1 MSDALEVLSHST
13 KYTYDVKDEKKRLI
27 LWPVMMKFFILAAA
41 MLFALYLG
49 AQTPIAGSCAH
60 GGTYPACVG
69 GEIVFTSSGYP
80 GLVHVTVTKSSGD
93 AIDDADYTT
102 SSGVLTF
109 TENLSFP
116 DTYSIAVNG
125 KVLLTLVTS

>member
-1 MSDALEVLSHST
+1 MMRYLLLSA
-13 KYTYDVKDEKKRLI
+13 
-27 LWPVMMKFFILAAA
+27 M
-41 MLFALYLG
+41 MLFAFFGLG

-60 GGTYPACVG
+60 GGSYPSCVG

-80 GLVHVTVTKSSGD
+80 GQVHVKVTRSSGD

-102 SSGVLTF
+102 YLGTLTF

-125 KVLLTLVTS
+125 TVLLTIVTY

>member
-1 MSDALEVLSHST
+1 
-13 KYTYDVKDEKKRLI
+13 
-27 LWPVMMKFFILAAA
+27 MMKSLMFAAA
-41 MLFALYLG
+41 ILFAFSVG
-49 AQTPIAGSCAH
+49 AQTPIVGSCAH
-60 GGTYPACVG
+60 GGTYPSCVG

-80 GLVHVTVTKSSGD
+80 PQVHITVTKSSGD

-102 SSGVLTF
+102 SLGVLTF

-125 KVLLTLVTS
+125 LVVLTIITN